1 MHQDRDDS
9 TFISL
14 REPRQEPQRR
24 GRVAFVLTGG
34 ASRAAVQVGMLA
46 ALTDAAIRPDLVVG
60 TSAGAVNAVA
70 FAADPTDEGISRL
83 TEGWRRTKRSR
94 VFPLWSSSLVLGA
107 IGHRDHL
114 LSNRGLA
121 TLIEEFV
128 DAVELEACAIP
139 AHVVATDLLRGDPV
153 VLSRGPVLPALLA
166 SAAIPGVFPPVDIG
180 GRLLVD
186 GGIASQTPILEA
198 ESLGAMTIYVLPTFG
213 AGPDTR
219 PRRSAMLGRLQAMGH
234 FFGDSG
240 ASMSAPTRHAVVHV
254 LPAPATAAIS
264 LYDFRQSARLIDQA
278 AALTRAWLADDDARV
293 TAQPIPL

>member
-9 TFISL
+9 TYISL
-14 REPRQEPQRR
+14 RVSRPEPECR

-46 ALTDAAIRPDLVVG
+46 ALTDAGIRPDLVVG

-70 FAADPTDEGISRL
+70 FAADPTDGGIWRL
-83 TEGWRRTKRSR
+83 SEGWRRTKRSQ

-128 DAVELEACAIP
+128 DAEDLEACAIP

-153 VLSRGPVLPALLA
+153 VLSRGPVVPALLA
-166 SAAIPGVFPPVDIG
+166 SAAIPGVFPPVEIG

-186 GGIASQTPILEA
+186 GGIASHTPTVEA
-198 ESLGAMTIYVLPTFG
+198 ESLGATTIYVLPTFG
-213 AGPDTR
+213 AGRDSR
-219 PRRSAMLGRLQAMGH
+219 PRRAPMRLRLHGIGL
-234 FFGDSG
+234 GDSG
-240 ASMSAPTRHAVVHV
+240 AATTAPTRHAVVHLV
-254 LPAPATAAIS
+254 PAPATSAIS

-278 AALTRAWLADDDARV
+278 AALTRAWLAEDDAR
-293 TAQPIPL
+293 APSQPSRVG